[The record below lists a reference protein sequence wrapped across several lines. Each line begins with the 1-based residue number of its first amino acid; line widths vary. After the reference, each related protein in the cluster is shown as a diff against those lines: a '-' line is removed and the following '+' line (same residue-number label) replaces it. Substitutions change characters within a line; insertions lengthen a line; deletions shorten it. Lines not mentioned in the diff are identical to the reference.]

1 MQRMNPSLPQLPL
14 GSQTVMRNAP
24 SECIQVQE
32 TPHVVIR
39 AAVYRDQWPGSWDE
53 LAKGP
58 VRKLMETKAMSSIPT
73 QDILDVWD
81 RQFLAESLR
90 KEEPTAA
97 NIFMVNA
104 RIQQQHA
111 ESLIQQSGT
120 QGCYFEMRSPD
131 GRHPHDSQQVI
142 WLPKRSLSQKQQLQ
156 FKPARHHAPW
166 PEVVTDTGCEWIIAT
181 LRKPCTTQTGGDLP
195 QRP

>member
-1 MQRMNPSLPQLPL
+1 
-14 GSQTVMRNAP
+14 
-24 SECIQVQE
+24 
-32 TPHVVIR
+32 
-39 AAVYRDQWPGSWDE
+39 
-53 LAKGP
+53 
-58 VRKLMETKAMSSIPT
+58 METKAMSSIPT

-111 ESLIQQSGT
+111 EPLIQQSGT

-142 WLPKRSLSQKQQLQ
+142 WLPKEIFRRSSSCSSNQQDTMHPGQK
-156 FKPARHHAPW
+156 W
-166 PEVVTDTGCEWIIAT
+166 
-181 LRKPCTTQTGGDLP
+181 
-195 QRP
+195 